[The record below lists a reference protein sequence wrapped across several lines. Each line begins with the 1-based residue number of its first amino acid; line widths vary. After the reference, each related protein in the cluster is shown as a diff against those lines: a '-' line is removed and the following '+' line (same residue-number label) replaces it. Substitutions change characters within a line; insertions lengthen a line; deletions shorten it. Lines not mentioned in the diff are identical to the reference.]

1 MGALCVFPWIFSFSD
16 LINSQCF
23 TYHFYV
29 EDSNCTFLDTQSLY
43 WAKQGVCDILTGGGK
58 HGSRDPCRQE
68 SGSLEAESKILDRSL
83 VVRELVRKKE
93 KQDFLKT
100 QGTRQGLGQRNRFW
114 ARALFKIGGQR
125 QRGTS
130 FQADM
135 MSTFRGSDLVLKF
148 YPTSL
153 PSWAELLH
161 RSVISSERTEPSKP
175 SQLRKSRSY
184 LSSKLEACDEL
195 RRCRPDV
202 PNLFSGHSLRQM
214 QILINPR
221 VISLLIAA
229 IKLTFCP
236 QNCYETLRSQGR

>member
-1 MGALCVFPWIFSFSD
+1 MFHLPFLHGRLKLYIFRH
-16 LINSQCF
+16 
-23 TYHFYV
+23 TV
-29 EDSNCTFLDTQSLY
+29 SLLG
-43 WAKQGVCDILTGGGK
+43 KTGCLRHTDGRGK
-58 HGSRDPCRQE
+58 HRSRDPCRQE
-68 SGSLEAESKILDRSL
+68 PGSLEAESKILDRSL

-100 QGTRQGLGQRNRFW
+100 QVTRQGLGQRNRFW

-135 MSTFRGSDLVLKF
+135 MPTSRGSDQVLKV

-153 PSWAELLH
+153 SQWAELPH
-161 RSVISSERTEPSKP
+161 GSVISSERTEPSKP

-202 PNLFSGHSLRQM
+202 PNLLSGHSLRQM
-214 QILINPR
+214 QIPINPR
-221 VISLLIAA
+221 VISLIAA
-229 IKLTFCP
+229 IKLMFCS
-236 QNCYETLRSQGR
+236 QTCYETLWTQGS

>member
-1 MGALCVFPWIFSFSD
+1 MCADLCVNGRSTDLWSLQIKTSMTTPLFCLGWVHSVFFPWIFSFSD

-23 TYHFYV
+23 TYHFYM

-43 WAKQGVCDILTGGGK
+43 WAKQGICDILMGGGK

-68 SGSLEAESKILDRSL
+68 PGSLEAESKILDRSL

-100 QGTRQGLGQRNRFW
+100 QVTRQGLVQRNRFW

-135 MSTFRGSDLVLKF
+135 MPTSRGSDQVLKV
-148 YPTSL
+148 YP
-153 PSWAELLH
+153 
-161 RSVISSERTEPSKP
+161 
-175 SQLRKSRSY
+175 
-184 LSSKLEACDEL
+184 
-195 RRCRPDV
+195 
-202 PNLFSGHSLRQM
+202 
-214 QILINPR
+214 
-221 VISLLIAA
+221 ISL
-229 IKLTFCP
+229 
-236 QNCYETLRSQGR
+236 S